1 MALVEIRHER
11 PGDIVAREHL
21 LDLCFGVGRR
31 LKTSERLREG
41 RLPAEGLA
49 FTAEQRGR
57 VVGTVRLWHV
67 EAGSRRHALLLG
79 PLAVDPECQGLGLGA
94 VLMRHA
100 LARAGALGHGG
111 VLLVGDAPYYARF
124 GFTRDLVAG
133 LSMPGPFE
141 RERFLGLELRA
152 GTFDGA
158 RGIVRAT
165 GAWDEADRPLA
176 AFGDAGA
183 ASRRRVA

>member
-1 MALVEIRHER
+1 MALVEIRHQR
-11 PGDIVAREHL
+11 PDDIVAREHL
-21 LDLCFGVGRR
+21 LDLCFGEARR

-49 FTAEQRGR
+49 FTAERRGR

-67 EAGSRRHALLLG
+67 EAGPRRPALLLG
-79 PLAVDPECQGLGLGA
+79 PLAVDPECRGLGLGGL
-94 VLMRHA
+94 LMRHA

-124 GFTRDLVAG
+124 GFTQGPVAG

-141 RERFLGLELRA
+141 RERFLGLDLRP
-152 GTFDGA
+152 GSLDGA
-158 RGIVRAT
+158 RGIVRAM
-165 GAWDEADRPLA
+165 GAWGEETAPLPV
-176 AFGDAGA
+176 FGDAGA

>member
-1 MALVEIRHER
+1 MALFQIRHER
-11 PGDIVAREHL
+11 SGDVLAREHL
-21 LDLCFGVGRR
+21 LDLCFGAARR

-49 FTAEQRGR
+49 FTAEYNGH
-57 VVGTVRLWHV
+57 VCGTVRLWHV
-67 EAGSRRHALLLG
+67 EAEFRRPALLLG
-79 PLAVDPECQGLGLGA
+79 PLAVDPEIQGHGLGA
-94 VLMRHA
+94 TLMSHA
-100 LARAGALGHGG
+100 LTRATILGHGA

-124 GFTRDLVAG
+124 GFTPGLVAG

-141 RERFLGLELRA
+141 RERFLGLNLRP
-152 GTFDGA
+152 GGLDGA
-158 RGIVRAT
+158 QGIVRAT
-165 GAWDEADRPLA
+165 GAWGDADAPPP